1 MKYLSYDIFNMNQ
14 LSDYI
19 YINRGNFA
27 RKNIEF
33 SKLLIWKIPNVWE
46 TGKNDVSNNLT
57 SFWEMK
63 HFVFFVIAWLRAHGL
78 FSLYLALRMFV
89 DGSKTKKSAKSS

>member
-1 MKYLSYDIFNMNQ
+1 MTFSAWII
-14 LSDYI
+14 LSDYD
-19 YINRGNFA
+19 YINIA
-27 RKNIEF
+27 KKSMIF
-33 SKLLIWKIPNVWE
+33 SKLSILKISSILE
-46 TGKNDVSNNLT
+46 TGKNDVSNNYT

-63 HFVFFVIAWLRAHGL
+63 HFVFFVIAWLRVHGL